1 MTKFFTATGL
11 GTTDISLRCLGGISP
26 ALVNATYPM
35 EALTNFHY
43 AHHIPG
49 LTGRW
54 MDTGATALGGAVK
67 GSFHRLT
74 HGHHLFEDGFKV
86 VVNPDLKFGEFLHHL
101 GMDSLTARG
110 IPNPLLPTAVGEQ
123 LVKLGMSQTFVNEL
137 LTVNVPKV
145 LGGSLALVCAGKDV
159 FLAFSD
165 AIPHTF
171 LAAGTHFG
179 LGALDIALGLYPPN
193 FLLLT
198 AGAAE
203 IGVGIATTYR
213 TIVDPILPVVGVPA
227 SVFLPAL
234 GQSVALGTLIG
245 ACASIF
251 TGDSWADVPKTVATS
266 VPASAVHTLVT
277 FAASANGFL
286 GPFIGPV
293 AAIATAI
300 LMRKML
306 DAVFPTTEPKPIYEE
321 YINKEDLN
329 VFQHETVI
337 PMPGI
342 AKEPIG
348 MLKDDRF
355 LLNEASVRQVS
366 DIWATD
372 DGQH

>member
-1 MTKFFTATGL
+1 MTNFFTATGL
-11 GTTDISLRCLGGISP
+11 GTNDISLRCIGGLSP
-26 ALVNATYPM
+26 ALVNAAYPM
-35 EALTNFHY
+35 DALTKFHY

-67 GSFHRLT
+67 GSFHRLA

-86 VVNPDLKFGEFLHHL
+86 VVNPNLKFGEFLHHL
-101 GMDSLTARG
+101 GMDALTVRG
-110 IPNPLLPTAVGEQ
+110 IPNPFLPTAVGEQ
-123 LVKLGMSQTFVNEL
+123 LVKLGMRPQFVNEL
-137 LTVNVPKV
+137 LTVNMPKI
-145 LGGSLALVCAGKDV
+145 LGGSVGLACAGMDV
-159 FLAFSD
+159 FFAFSD

-171 LAAGTHFG
+171 LAAGMHFG
-179 LGALDIALGLYPPN
+179 LGALDILLGLFPPN
-193 FLLLT
+193 IFLLT

-234 GQSVALGTLIG
+234 GQSVALGVLIG

-251 TGDSWADVPKTVATS
+251 TGDSWADVPKAAATS
-266 VPASAVHTLVT
+266 ASASAVSTLVT
-277 FAASANGFL
+277 FAASGNGFL

-300 LMRKML
+300 LIRKML
-306 DAVFPTTEPKPIYEE
+306 DAAFPATEPRPVYEE
-321 YINKEDLN
+321 YFNSGGSN
-329 VFQHETVI
+329 FFQHETVM

-348 MLKDDRF
+348 MLKGDRF
-355 LLNEASVRQVS
+355 LLNEAGVRQVAE
-366 DIWATD
+366 IWAT
-372 DGQH
+372 QR

>member
-1 MTKFFTATGL
+1 MTNFFTATGL
-11 GTTDISLRCLGGISP
+11 GTTDLSLRCLGGISP
-26 ALVNATYPM
+26 ALVNAAYPM
-35 EALTNFHY
+35 EILTKFHY

-67 GSFHRLT
+67 GSFHRLA

-86 VVNPDLKFGEFLHHL
+86 VVNPSLKFGEFLHHL
-101 GMDSLTARG
+101 GMDTLTARG
-110 IPNPLLPTAVGEQ
+110 IPNPFFPSAVGEQ
-123 LVKLGMSQTFVNEL
+123 LVKLGMRPQLVNKF
-137 LTVNVPKV
+137 LTVNVPKI
-145 LGGSLALVCAGKDV
+145 LGGSLSLACAGKDV
-159 FLAFSD
+159 FFAFSD
-165 AIPHTF
+165 KIPHTF
-171 LAAGTHFG
+171 LAAGIHCG
-179 LGALDIALGLYPPN
+179 LGALNITFGMFPPN

-198 AGAAE
+198 AGVAE
-203 IGVGIATTYR
+203 IGIGIATTYR

-227 SVFLPAL
+227 SVFLPSL
-234 GQSVALGTLIG
+234 GQSVALGALIG

-266 VPASAVHTLVT
+266 ASASAVHTLVT
-277 FAASANGFL
+277 FAASPNGFL

-306 DAVFPTTEPKPIYEE
+306 DAVFPTIESKPIYEE
-321 YINKEDLN
+321 YVNKEDLN
-329 VFQHETVI
+329 VFRHETAI

-355 LLNEASVRQVS
+355 LLNEAGVRQVS
-366 DIWATD
+366 EIWATG
-372 DGQH
+372 DGQR

>member
-1 MTKFFTATGL
+1 MTNFFTATGL
-11 GTTDISLRCLGGISP
+11 NPTDISLRCLGGLSSP
-26 ALVNATYPM
+26 LVNTVYPM
-35 EALTNFHY
+35 EALTKFHY

-67 GSFHRLT
+67 GSFHRLA

-86 VVNPDLKFGEFLHHL
+86 LVDPDLRFGEFLHHL
-101 GMDSLTARG
+101 GLDSLTSRG
-110 IPNPLLPTAVGEQ
+110 IPIPFLPKDLGEQ
-123 LVKLGMSQTFVNEL
+123 LVKLGMSQKFVNEI
-137 LTVNVPKV
+137 LTVNVPKI
-145 LGGSLALVCAGKDV
+145 LGGSLSLACAGKDV
-159 FLAFSD
+159 FFAFSD
-165 AIPHTF
+165 KIPHTF

-179 LGALDIALGLYPPN
+179 LGALNITLGLYPPN

-203 IGVGIATTYR
+203 IGTGIATAYR

-227 SVFLPAL
+227 SVFLPAI
-234 GQSVALGTLIG
+234 GRSVALGSLIG
-245 ACASIF
+245 ACANIF
-251 TGDSWADVPKTVATS
+251 TGDSWAEVPKAIATS
-266 VPASAVHTLVT
+266 ASASAVNTLVT

-300 LMRKML
+300 LMRKIL
-306 DAVFPTTEPKPIYEE
+306 DAAFPAAESRPVYEE
-321 YINKEDLN
+321 YIDKENLS
-329 VFQHETVI
+329 VFQHETVM

-348 MLKDDRF
+348 MLKGDRL
-355 LLNEASVRQVS
+355 LLNEAGVRQISEV
-366 DIWATD
+366 WATN
-372 DGQH
+372 GN